1 MNCCLKDVG
10 GTLVVI
16 VNANLMQRDFVPTDS
31 LGFLLICFLKWYLDT
46 MYLEFETGKC

>member
-16 VNANLMQRDFVPTDS
+16 VNANLMQRDFVPTQ
-31 LGFLLICFLKWYLDT
+31 IY
-46 MYLEFETGKC
+46 